1 MPIGFR
7 TWGMGF
13 AFPGSKSSRFKAS
26 DMKSLEGFQVFTTS
40 NRCSSGC
47 HA

>member
-1 MPIGFR
+1 
-7 TWGMGF
+7 MGF
-13 AFPGSKSSRFKAS
+13 VFPGSKSSRFKAS
-26 DMKSLEGFQVFTTS
+26 DMKSLEGFQKVFTTS